1 MANLQ
6 ASVKCS
12 TENNA
17 AAVQYLL
24 CKKRKHAAAGAC
36 KTYGIINIFC
46 PIYTYNAVFIRF
58 VQQWANFFAQS
69 AVNAERF
76 INLRIAK
83 AFFVILHCNT
93 AFGAD

>member
-6 ASVKCS
+6 ASVKCG

-24 CKKRKHAAAGAC
+24 RKKRKHASAGAC
-36 KTYGIINIFC
+36 KAYGIINIFC
-46 PIYTYNAVFIRF
+46 TIYVYNAVFIRF
-58 VQQWANFFAQS
+58 VQQRANFFAQS
-69 AVNAERF
+69 AVNAECF

-83 AFFVILHCNT
+83 AFFVRLHCNT